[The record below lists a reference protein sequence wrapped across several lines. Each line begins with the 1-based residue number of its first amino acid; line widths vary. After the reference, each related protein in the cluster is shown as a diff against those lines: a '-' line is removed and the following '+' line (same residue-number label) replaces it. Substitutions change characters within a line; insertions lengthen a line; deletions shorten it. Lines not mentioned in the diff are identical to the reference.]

1 MCAGQTVWI
10 PLVRANLRPWQTVG
24 VAGVGGLGHL
34 AIQFAAKMGC
44 RVVVFSGTDSKR
56 EEAMRLGAIEFYTAT
71 DLRNPDM
78 KKKFVDYLMVTTSQ
92 LPDWNV
98 YLPVLANQSH
108 IFPLTI
114 SPEDFKINALAL
126 VTQEI
131 TVSGM
136 CASTPT
142 QVNQM
147 LDFAAR
153 HKIRPMIEEF
163 PMTEEGIN
171 AALIKLDQSKLRYR
185 AVLKVQK

>member
-10 PLVRANLRPWQTVG
+10 PLVRANVRPWQTVG
-24 VAGVGGLGHL
+24 VVGVGGLGHL

-56 EEAMRLGAIEFYTAT
+56 EEAMRLGATEFYTAT

-114 SPEDFKINALAL
+114 SPEDFKINAFAL

-131 TVSGM
+131 TVLGM

-153 HKIRPMIEEF
+153 HEIQPMIEEF

-171 AALIKLDQSKLRYR
+171 AALIKLDQGKLRYR